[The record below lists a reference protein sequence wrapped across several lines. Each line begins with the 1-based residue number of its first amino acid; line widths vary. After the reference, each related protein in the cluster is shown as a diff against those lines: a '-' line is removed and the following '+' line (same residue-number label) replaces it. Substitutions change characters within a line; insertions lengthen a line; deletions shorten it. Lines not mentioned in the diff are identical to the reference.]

1 MAYPCDAGARLQPL
15 CPTQEIFVRQ
25 IGNSQ
30 NLLSNKL
37 EQMMTLS
44 ILFIGTRHNEFEYR

>member
-1 MAYPCDAGARLQPL
+1 MAYPCDAGAKLWPL
-15 CPTQEIFVRQ
+15 RPTQDSFARQ
-25 IGNSQ
+25 IGNSR

-44 ILFIGTRHNEFEYR
+44 ILFIGARHSEFEYQ